1 VSQRNS
7 IASCPRCHH
16 PVSPGSRFCIDCGAD
31 VREAQ
36 AQADTLDVEGRTR
49 RRRIPRDE
57 EVVGLL
63 QHATKGEYEILGEL
77 GRGGMATVF
86 LAREVALDRKVALKV
101 LSPSLL
107 YGDGMI
113 ERFKR
118 EARTAGGLSHPH
130 IIPIHAVRETADLLF
145 FVMKFVEGRPLDGVI
160 KDLGPLP
167 IRMAQT
173 ILTQVASALHTAH
186 RRQVIHRD
194 IKAANIMLDE
204 EGYAVVT
211 DFGIAKV
218 NTEANL
224 TQTGAAVGTPYYMS
238 PEQFVGSGVGPASD
252 QYALGVVGYEML
264 AGRVPF
270 LARNL
275 QEVMRA
281 HLVDHPRP
289 IHSFRPDCP
298 PALERAV
305 LRMLAKEPEERFPG
319 MEEVIQAIGAAPLTK
334 DDPIKTQ
341 ITELARSGKQKRYLP
356 VAGTAAR
363 PPSSSQRALP
373 HPSQRPSAER
383 PRQPTPSN
391 GRPVI
396 PKRPGRKQATAR
408 WVLTVLFGV
417 GAAAAGWML
426 VALGSRTSGDARRT
440 EAQAAPTAGAG
451 SWLRLVSRYGDTR
464 LILNGRDTLALGTMP
479 RLIPVPPGL
488 VRLRVE
494 RDGCRPAET
503 ALEVQAGTTRQL
515 PSFDPACT

>member
-1 VSQRNS
+1 
-7 IASCPRCHH
+7 
-16 PVSPGSRFCIDCGAD
+16 VSPGSRFCIGCGTD
-31 VREAQ
+31 VREVQ
-36 AQADTLDVEGRTR
+36 GQADTLDVDGGKPK
-49 RRRIPRDE
+49 RRIPRDE
-57 EVVGLL
+57 EVLALL
-63 QHATKGEYEILGEL
+63 QAATRGEYEILGEL

-86 LAREVALDRKVALKV
+86 LARELSLDRKVALKV
-101 LSPSLL
+101 LSPALL
-107 YGDGMI
+107 YGDGMV

-218 NTEANL
+218 NTQANL

-238 PEQFVGSGVGPASD
+238 PEQFVGKGVGPASD

-281 HLVDHPRP
+281 HLVDHPPP
-289 IHSFRPDCP
+289 IQSFRPDCP

-341 ITELARSGKQKRYLP
+341 ITELARSGKQKRYVP
-356 VAGTAAR
+356 VAGSGPGAR
-363 PPSSSQRALP
+363 PASSSQRALP
-373 HPSQRPSAER
+373 HVPRRPSSER
-383 PRQPTPSN
+383 PRQATPS
-391 GRPVI
+391 GSRPIV
-396 PKRPGRKQATAR
+396 PRRPSRRQTTTRWLVTAMI
-408 WVLTVLFGV
+408 GV

-426 VALGSRTSGDARRT
+426 VALGAKPSDEPR
-440 EAQAAPTAGAG
+440 PAGAG
-451 SWLRLVSRYGDTR
+451 TALAAAPVSGGAGTWLRLESRYGNTR
-464 LILNGRDTLALGTMP
+464 LIINGRDTSVLGTTP
-479 RLIPVPPGL
+479 RLVPVAPGL

-494 RDGCRPAET
+494 RAGCRPAERS
-503 ALEVQAGTTRQL
+503 LEVPAGTTRQL
-515 PSFDPACT
+515 PSLDPACP

>member
-1 VSQRNS
+1 M
-7 IASCPRCHH
+7 
-16 PVSPGSRFCIDCGAD
+16 
-31 VREAQ
+31 REAQ
-36 AQADTLDVEGRTR
+36 AQADTLDVDDGKRK
-49 RRRIPRDE
+49 RRIPREE
-57 EVVGLL
+57 EVLALL
-63 QHATKGEYEILGEL
+63 QTATRGEYEVLGEL

-86 LAREVALDRKVALKV
+86 LARELALDRKVALKV
-101 LSPSLL
+101 LSPALL
-107 YGDGMI
+107 YGDGMV

-218 NTEANL
+218 NTQANL

-238 PEQFVGSGVGPASD
+238 PEQFVGKGVGPASD

-281 HLVDHPRP
+281 HLVDAPP
-289 IHSFRPDCP
+289 PLHSFRPDCP

-341 ITELARSGKQKRYLP
+341 ITELARSGKQR
-356 VAGTAAR
+356 R
-363 PPSSSQRALP
+363 SPPSGSSAAGPRPSSASQRGLP
-373 HPSQRPSAER
+373 QLPKRPSAER
-383 PRQPTPSN
+383 ARQATPSG
-391 GRPVI
+391 GRPVV
-396 PKRPGRKQATAR
+396 PRRSSRQATTTR
-408 WVLTVLFGV
+408 WLGTAAIGV
-417 GAAAAGWML
+417 GAAAAGWLL
-426 VALGSRTSGDARRT
+426 VALTTGSPRDTR
-440 EAQAAPTAGAG
+440 AGAATASAASPAG
-451 SWLRLVSRYGDTR
+451 SYVQLVSGYGDTR
-464 LILNGRDTLALGTMP
+464 LIINDRDTSVLGTTP
-479 RLIPVPPGL
+479 RLIPVSPGPI
-488 VRLRVE
+488 RLRVE
-494 RDGCRPAET
+494 RAGCQPYEASLVVPRGST
-503 ALEVQAGTTRQL
+503 L
-515 PSFDPACT
+515 PISPLNPVCR